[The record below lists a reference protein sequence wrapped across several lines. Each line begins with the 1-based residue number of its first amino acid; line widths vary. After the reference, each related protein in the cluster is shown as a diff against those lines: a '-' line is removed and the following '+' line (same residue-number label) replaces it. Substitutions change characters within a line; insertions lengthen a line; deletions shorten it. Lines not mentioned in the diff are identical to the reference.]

1 MWKIWFLEF
10 LWGVGTPIGDHSF
23 FFITINGWS
32 DDLMSTRGT
41 FLGNSR
47 EDRTPFWNQEPSRR
61 RQKERVVLDAEDTCT
76 LPNRCWP
83 EEGWVSL
90 KIARP
95 FRSTRHLCRS
105 LVPRLVEKWKRITLG
120 KLRLHDYTSFQFSQ
134 TSPRYN
140 YHCTIIVQLDDTVR
154 VVTFNQWPAVY
165 ETILLQNEFWKH
177 FGNFICKIREMG
189 SSIFY
194 ENDLHTVQKIYL
206 MNQLTT
212 SIAWYPFDWSH
223 FRKF

>member
-1 MWKIWFLEF
+1 MWRIWFLEF

-95 FRSTRHLCRS
+95 FRSTETPLSFLGTATRREMEENYSWKITITVTLRFS
-105 LVPRLVEKWKRITLG
+105 LVKLPR
-120 KLRLHDYTSFQFSQ
+120 D
-134 TSPRYN
+134 
-140 YHCTIIVQLDDTVR
+140 TIIIAQLLY
-154 VVTFNQWPAVY
+154 NW
-165 ETILLQNEFWKH
+165 TIQ
-177 FGNFICKIREMG
+177 
-189 SSIFY
+189 
-194 ENDLHTVQKIYL
+194 
-206 MNQLTT
+206 
-212 SIAWYPFDWSH
+212 
-223 FRKF
+223 